1 MSEETKALDQ
11 AEILVELKGLEK
23 NIVEKFD
30 EVQKAT
36 EQANAEI
43 KELGEA
49 KAETV
54 ARIEAI
60 GKQYDELYDRVQ
72 TVEQKGAAVSEASQ
86 AYNLGEEFVK
96 SDAFKAMADG
106 SAGRARLE
114 VKTAII
120 NATGQNQPLV
130 PSDRDVSGIYQTP
143 NRNLR
148 IRDLLPSRVTS
159 SNLVEFTRENA
170 FTNNAGPTVSGSPE
184 AYENVT
190 KPESAITFTLVNEPV
205 VTLAHFIP
213 ASVQVLDDS
222 PMLSSHINGRLMY
235 GLKLKEETQLLSG
248 TGSNHQLN
256 GLITQ
261 ATAYA
266 AQSPD
271 AVQNE
276 IDKIRDAARQLAAS
290 EYEPDFVVLNP
301 VDWYDIEITKVNAGT
316 DDRYIVGDPRN
327 MMGPN
332 LWGMPI
338 VVTNSITAGTF
349 LIGSRNACEI
359 ADRQMASLEMSREDS
374 TNFQKNMIT
383 IRAEERLAL
392 CVFRTEAFVTG
403 TL

>member
-1 MSEETKALDQ
+1 M
-11 AEILVELKGLEK
+11 
-23 NIVEKFD
+23 
-30 EVQKAT
+30 
-36 EQANAEI
+36 
-43 KELGEA
+43 
-49 KAETV
+49 
-54 ARIEAI
+54 
-60 GKQYDELYDRVQ
+60 
-72 TVEQKGAAVSEASQ
+72 
-86 AYNLGEEFVK
+86 
-96 SDAFKAMADG
+96 
-106 SAGRARLE
+106 
-114 VKTAII
+114 
-120 NATGQNQPLV
+120 
-130 PSDRDVSGIYQTP
+130 
-143 NRNLR
+143 
-148 IRDLLPSRVTS
+148 RDLLPSRVTS

-170 FTNNAGPTVSGSPE
+170 FTNNAGPQVSGSPE

-222 PMLSSHINGRLMY
+222 PMLASHINGRLMY

-271 AVQNE
+271 LVQNE
-276 IDKIRDAARQLAAS
+276 IDKIRDAVRQLQGS
-290 EYEPDFVVLNP
+290 EYMPDFLVLNP
-301 VDWYDIEITKVNAGT
+301 VDWFDIEITKVNSGT
-316 DDRYIVGDPRN
+316 DNRYIVGDPST

-332 LWGMPI
+332 LWGLPV

-349 LIGSRNACEI
+349 LVGSRNACEI
-359 ADRQMASLEMSREDS
+359 ADRQMSSVEASREDS
-374 TNFQKNMIT
+374 TNFQKNMVT

-403 TL
+403 SL